1 MCGTILLWPAHIHLP
16 LFFFFY
22 SFSEK
27 MQMNM
32 PLSSFPPLFT
42 LTPLF
47 TFFPPLFAYVMLH
60 LKCNRAD
67 LELAASASFSTH
79 FLTRD
84 LSKEGWVLE
93 IAKKARQ
100 EQRGASET
108 GVGQQELPPSVSC
121 LSHYSSQFT

>member
-1 MCGTILLWPAHIHLP
+1 
-16 LFFFFY
+16 
-22 SFSEK
+22 
-27 MQMNM
+27 MNM